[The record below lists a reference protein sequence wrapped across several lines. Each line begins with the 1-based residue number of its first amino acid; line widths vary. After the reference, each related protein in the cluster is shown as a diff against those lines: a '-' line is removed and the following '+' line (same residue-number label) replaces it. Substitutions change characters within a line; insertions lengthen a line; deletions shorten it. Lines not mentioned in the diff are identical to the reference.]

1 MDPDVKILLSHK
13 RNGKMIDKVRCC
25 YQIIQVNQGNA
36 GFKKQLDNGIAGKF
50 CIDKSNIKHI

>member
-1 MDPDVKILLSHK
+1 MKILLSHK

-36 GFKKQLDNGIAGKF
+36 GFKKQLGNGIAGKF